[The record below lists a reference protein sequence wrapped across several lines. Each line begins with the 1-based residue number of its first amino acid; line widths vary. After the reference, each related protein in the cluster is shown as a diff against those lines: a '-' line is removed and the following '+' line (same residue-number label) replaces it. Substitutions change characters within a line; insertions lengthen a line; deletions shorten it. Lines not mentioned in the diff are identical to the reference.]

1 MQKIRLISLLLLTF
15 SLTAAQANS
24 LDNGLLAYERG
35 DYASANELLTP
46 QAEAGNALAQF
57 CLGYM
62 NYMGVGV
69 AQNQTQAV
77 AWYQKAADQDFADAQ
92 YNLGYLYI
100 TGEGVE
106 RDVDAAV
113 ELLDEAAAS
122 GHALAAY
129 ELGVLYEFGDGLPRD
144 WAKAKASYKLAA
156 ADGFQLAQQ
165 AYRRVTTTS
174 PPADKPAPVLP
185 AVAAIPPAP
194 VAAASA
200 QRSAV
205 TTAATYRLKVD
216 RVNLRN
222 GPGSSFDIVD
232 ILPKGTLLRRLGT
245 QGEWSHLKLQGGIG
259 PEGWLVTRFL
269 ERLDGSSAEPVRS
282 QPSSPRPMPVLL
294 SNPVIRLFVKS
305 SEANMRDAPSLGA
318 PIVAKLSGGQPLE
331 LEGRDGDWALVEIP
345 VDTGFKGWVH
355 KDLLAWPN

>member
-1 MQKIRLISLLLLTF
+1 MLT
-15 SLTAAQANS
+15 TVRANS

-35 DYASANELLTP
+35 DYTSASELLTP
-46 QAEAGNALAQF
+46 QANAGSALAQF

-69 AQNQTQAV
+69 AQDQAQAV
-77 AWYQKAADQDFADAQ
+77 AWYQKAADQGFADAQ
-92 YNLGYLYI
+92 YNLGYLYL

-113 ELLDEAAAS
+113 TLLDSATES
-122 GHALAAY
+122 GHPLAAY
-129 ELGVLYEFGDGLPRD
+129 ELGVLHEFGDGIPRD
-144 WAKAKASYKLAA
+144 WDKAKAAYKLAA

-174 PPADKPAPVLP
+174 PPIDKPVPRVPV
-185 AVAAIPPAP
+185 VAAVTPAPPAAS
-194 VAAASA
+194 VA
-200 QRSAV
+200 R
-205 TTAATYRLKVD
+205 TATYRLKVD
-216 RVNLRN
+216 RVNLRK

-245 QGEWSHLKLQGGIG
+245 QGDWSHLQLQGGLG

-269 ERLDGSSAEPVRS
+269 ERLDGSSAEPTRRPASIS
-282 QPSSPRPMPVLL
+282 QQPAVVSTT
-294 SNPVIRLFVKS
+294 IRLFVKS
-305 SEANMRDAPSLGA
+305 SEANMREAPSLEA
-318 PIVAKLSGGQPLE
+318 PVVAKLSGGQPLE
-331 LEGRDGDWALVEIP
+331 LEGREGDWVLVEIP

-355 KDLLAWPN
+355 QDLLAWPN